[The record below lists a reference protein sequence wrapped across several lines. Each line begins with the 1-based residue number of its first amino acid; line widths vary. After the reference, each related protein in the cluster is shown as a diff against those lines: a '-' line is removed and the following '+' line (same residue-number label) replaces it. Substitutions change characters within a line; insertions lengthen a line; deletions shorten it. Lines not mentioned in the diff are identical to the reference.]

1 MSVSRSLR
9 REFAASDEVVFRSPG
24 DIARKLR
31 EVGVRPTNQRVA
43 LVSILVRE
51 SGHTTAKGLH
61 ETAVKSRIAVSLAT
75 VYNTLHHLTKHRLL
89 RPTSVDNSTV
99 FYEIN
104 SSQHHHFF
112 VEDRNGLVDI
122 PPSAMRLKR
131 LPVPPQAF
139 SVSGVEVLVKLR
151 RKEIKIAA
159 TAEGR

>member
-89 RPTSVDNSTV
+89 RPTSVDT
-99 FYEIN
+99 
-104 SSQHHHFF
+104 
-112 VEDRNGLVDI
+112 
-122 PPSAMRLKR
+122 
-131 LPVPPQAF
+131 AF
-139 SVSGVEVLVKLR
+139 SVD
-151 RKEIKIAA
+151 AN
-159 TAEGR
+159 